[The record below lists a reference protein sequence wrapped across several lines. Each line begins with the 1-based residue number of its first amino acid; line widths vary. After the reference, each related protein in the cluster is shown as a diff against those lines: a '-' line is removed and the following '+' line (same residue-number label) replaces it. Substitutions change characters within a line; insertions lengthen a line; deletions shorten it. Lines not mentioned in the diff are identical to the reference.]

1 MLPTKKMALG
11 GSGEPP
17 PRSTTG
23 YKSTTWFLLLA
34 KKENIWKI
42 RLYGTVKWTQQTWN
56 IYALGI
62 TDWLFRWLPT
72 QDFWYNSIPSIF
84 SSGGVVLA
92 SRDGKTV
99 CENTL
104 GARLDVVF
112 RKKLPEVLFLK
123 VILLSFIF
131 ILLFLPILL
140 FPSSYSKCHESGACF
155 SSLCVREYVVTFL
168 WLQLPCI
175 YLFCPSFGNR
185 HSWLTYFCLPI

>member
-1 MLPTKKMALG
+1 MALG

-42 RLYGTVKWTQQTWN
+42 RLYGTVEWTQQTWN

-62 TDWLFRWLPT
+62 TNWLFRWLPT

-104 GARLDVVF
+104 DARLDVVF
-112 RKKLPEVLFLK
+112 RKNTAWCTLSQSYTFIIYFHP
-123 VILLSFIF
+123 VIFAYTFISF
-131 ILLFLPILL
+131 
-140 FPSSYSKCHESGACF
+140 
-155 SSLCVREYVVTFL
+155 
-168 WLQLPCI
+168 
-175 YLFCPSFGNR
+175 
-185 HSWLTYFCLPI
+185 